1 MALGR
6 RQHVHADLWYA
17 YPMSVFGPALLI
29 CALALSWPVFEVT
42 AARLTRAS
50 LAGRAD
56 WAARVSP
63 WLRNL
68 GLPYLA
74 LMLGAVAA
82 RDMGLRGHSLLEW
95 AFGLLLAGGAAAL
108 GWRLRQSQAWPES
121 TQAALDEVRWAL
133 YRALA
138 WGWSGSL
145 VVGLLVGFGVSLVE
159 RALMRA
165 SETGRLRLVGDDGP
179 WLVRSLTSAA
189 MFGVAH
195 NLWLNVM
202 ARLAAPLG
210 FALWRVRHGQPADAP
225 RAPRD

>member
-1 MALGR
+1 MPISGTLIS
-6 RQHVHADLWYA
+6 
-17 YPMSVFGPALLI
+17 MSVFGPALLI
-29 CALALSWPVFEVT
+29 CALAISWPVFELT
-42 AARLTRAS
+42 AARLIPAS
-50 LAGRAD
+50 VARRGG

-82 RDMGLRGHSLLEW
+82 RDMGLRGHSLLDW
-95 AFGLLLAGGAAAL
+95 VFGLLLAGGVAAL
-108 GWRLRQSQAWPES
+108 GWRLRQAQAWPES

-145 VVGLLVGFGVSLVE
+145 VVGLLVGFGVSLIE

-165 SETGRLRLVGDDGP
+165 SETGTLRLVRDDGP
-179 WLVRSLTSAA
+179 WLVRSLTSGA
-189 MFGVAH
+189 MFGIAH
-195 NLWLNVM
+195 NLWLNVL

-210 FALWRVRHGQPADAP
+210 LALWRVRHGQSADAP

>member
-1 MALGR
+1 
-6 RQHVHADLWYA
+6 
-17 YPMSVFGPALLI
+17 MSVFGPALLI
-29 CALALSWPVFEVT
+29 CALALSWPVFELA
-42 AARLTRAS
+42 AARLIPAS
-50 LAGRAD
+50 FAGRAQ
-56 WAARVSP
+56 WAARLSP

-82 RDMGLRGHSLLEW
+82 RDMGLRGHSLLDW
-95 AFGLLLAGGAAAL
+95 VFGLLLAGGVAAL
-108 GWRLRQSQAWPES
+108 GWTLRQAQTWPEA

-145 VVGLLVGFGVSLVE
+145 VVGLLAGFGVSLVE

-165 SETGRLRLVGDDGP
+165 SETGMLRLVRDDGP

-195 NLWLNVM
+195 NLWLNVL
-202 ARLAAPLG
+202 ARLAAPAG
-210 FALWRVRHGQPADAP
+210 CALWRLRQGQPADAP
-225 RAPRD
+225 RAPRG

>member
-1 MALGR
+1 
-6 RQHVHADLWYA
+6 
-17 YPMSVFGPALLI
+17 MSVFGPALLI
-29 CALALSWPVFEVT
+29 CALALSWPVFELA
-42 AARLTRAS
+42 AARLIPAS
-50 LAGRAD
+50 FAGRAQ
-56 WAARVSP
+56 WAAGLSP

-82 RDMGLRGHSLLEW
+82 RDMGLRGHSLLDW
-95 AFGLLLAGGAAAL
+95 VFGLLLAGGVAAL
-108 GWRLRQSQAWPES
+108 GWTLRQAQTWPEA
-121 TQAALDEVRWAL
+121 TQTALDEVRWAL

-145 VVGLLVGFGVSLVE
+145 VVGLLAGFGVSLVE

-165 SETGRLRLVGDDGP
+165 SETGKLRLVRDDGP

-195 NLWLNVM
+195 NLWLNVL
-202 ARLAAPLG
+202 ARLAAPAG
-210 FALWRVRHGQPADAP
+210 RALWRLRQGQPADAP
-225 RAPRD
+225 RAPRG